1 MFDLTGKVAA
11 VIGGSRGIGR
21 AAAEALA
28 RSGARVVLSYAH
40 SSDAA
45 RQVVAEIEQSGGAAE
60 AIHLDIAN
68 SEACEDVL
76 RGVARRLGRLDI
88 LVVSA
93 GVSSDAL
100 LLELTDSELDRV
112 LAVNLKGAVYCAR
125 SAMRTML
132 RARTGRVILISS
144 AAAET
149 GLAGQSAYASSKAAL
164 LGLAKALA
172 REYAERGITVNAIA
186 PGYVETDMTSALSD
200 VQRRSM
206 LTGIPMRRPG
216 TPAEVGAAA
225 VYLASDEAAYVT
237 GHTLR
242 VNGGIYM

>member
-28 RSGARVVLSYAH
+28 RSGARVVLTYARDM
-40 SSDAA
+40 DAA
-45 RQVVAEIEQSGGAAE
+45 QQAVTGIEQLGGSAE
-60 AIHLDIAN
+60 AVRLNVTSSAD
-68 SEACEDVL
+68 CDDVI
-76 RGVARRLGRLDI
+76 RSVVRRLGRLDI

-93 GVSSDAL
+93 GISSQAL
-100 LLELTDSELDRV
+100 LLELSDRELERV
-112 LAVNLKGAVYCAR
+112 LAINLKGAAYCAR
-125 SAMRTML
+125 AATRSML
-132 RARTGRVILISS
+132 RARSGRVVLISS

-149 GLAGQSAYASSKAAL
+149 GLAGQCAYAASKAGL
-164 LGLAKALA
+164 LGLAKTLA

-186 PGYVETDMTSALSD
+186 PGYVATDMTSGLNDA
-200 VQRRSM
+200 QRQAM
-206 LTGIPMRRPG
+206 LASIPLRRPA

-242 VNGGIYM
+242 VNGGIHM